1 MFNYV
6 ICQFPSEFTGWICH
20 VRHNSVFGEV
30 MYENFFHIISRYI
43 QVFSIS
49 SDSMEAIIDCSQNRT
64 VNTTFFYN
72 TYLMILSEFSN
83 HKILNGPKVKNDVLN
98 FFESLS

>member
-1 MFNYV
+1 
-6 ICQFPSEFTGWICH
+6 
-20 VRHNSVFGEV
+20 

-83 HKILNGPKVKNDVLN
+83 HKILNGPKVKNDVLKEN
-98 FFESLS
+98 QIRRIILREINLRILQRNGFLQLRE